1 MQSRVHLCTSKIHC
15 ILYLLARL
23 CFLCV
28 LLEIKLT
35 LGNNMPKAYLQLL
48 KTVFNFFS
56 LDQIPCTH
64 IVTQRMSSPQKT
76 RFPQAPRVKI
86 PALTTP
92 QSSPQPTDSRHHN
105 APPSFRHL
113 SPLWHNTQTNTALRS
128 PQHAESDVNVFPID
142 NSRDAVRPLLQDAT
156 SQKMLMMQL
165 TNSVRRSEP
174 TAIPAAMNL

>member
-64 IVTQRMSSPQKT
+64 IRTQRMSSLQKNG
-76 RFPQAPRVKI
+76 FP
-86 PALTTP
+86 
-92 QSSPQPTDSRHHN
+92 
-105 APPSFRHL
+105 
-113 SPLWHNTQTNTALRS
+113 
-128 PQHAESDVNVFPID
+128 
-142 NSRDAVRPLLQDAT
+142 RPL
-156 SQKMLMMQL
+156 
-165 TNSVRRSEP
+165 E
-174 TAIPAAMNL
+174 